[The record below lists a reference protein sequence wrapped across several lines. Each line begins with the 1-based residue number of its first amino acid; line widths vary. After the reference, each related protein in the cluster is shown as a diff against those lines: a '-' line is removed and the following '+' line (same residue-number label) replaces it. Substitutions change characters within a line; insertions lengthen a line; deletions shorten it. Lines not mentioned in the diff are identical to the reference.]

1 MNLSIGEYIILEHT
15 YWSIEKASILRILDI
30 CKQQKT
36 ILYDYGDVDD
46 TERFRSI
53 VDFEYMKLIPS
64 SSLIKELI

>member
-30 CKQQKT
+30 CKHQKT

>member
-15 YWSIEKASILRILDI
+15 YWSIERATILRILDI